1 MFPKHQAVRDNF
13 VKKLVLKTISTS
25 IIESHYLSCHF
36 CQLASNSLQDLQ
48 GLKQPND
55 DSDYHFSMQ
64 KNWRPNSTFF
74 SLSFLSKTVERKNKK
89 KQLYLK
95 TKLIF

>member
-13 VKKLVLKTISTS
+13 VKKLVLKTTSTI

-36 CQLASNSLQDLQ
+36 CRLASNSLQDLQ

-55 DSDYHFSMQ
+55 
-64 KNWRPNSTFF
+64 
-74 SLSFLSKTVERKNKK
+74 TVITAFQRKKIGA
-89 KQLYLK
+89 Q
-95 TKLIF
+95 I